1 MAFFVYNKRDGHA
14 VGPYET
20 AQSFTADEERDVVI
34 EMEIDFSTDYLP
46 CFKLSEDGLSLVNPH
61 AGKTI
66 EEQKQAV
73 EEEEEVAEIAN
84 VKNIKKQFIRSIA
97 KERLEDLEWKLDKAK
112 DLDRVNGNNN
122 ALTAY
127 YNERNAIRI
136 ANNAHED
143 ALYALTDLQAVKD
156 FNPGDF

>member
-1 MAFFVYNKRDGHA
+1 MAFFVYNRRDGRA

-20 AQSFTADEERDVVI
+20 AQSFTADEKRDVVI

-73 EEEEEVAEIAN
+73 AAEFEVEELAS
-84 VKNIKKQFIRSIA
+84 VKEIKKQFIRSIA
-97 KERLEDLEWKLDKAK
+97 KEKLEDIEWKLDKAK

-143 ALYALTDLQAVKD
+143 ALDALTDLQAVKD